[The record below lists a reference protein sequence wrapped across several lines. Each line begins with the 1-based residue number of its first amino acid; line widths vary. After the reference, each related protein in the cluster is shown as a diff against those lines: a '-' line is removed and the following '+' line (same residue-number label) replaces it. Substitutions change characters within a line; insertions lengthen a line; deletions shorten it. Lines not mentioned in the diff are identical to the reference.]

1 MHFVVTKFTLSFGHV
16 EVKTEYSKFFSYL
29 NLDPPGV
36 YACEAG
42 EATRHVSQVVLV
54 LENVFR
60 LGPDPVHLGPV
71 GQVGLVT
78 HDEGQGQQGSDGC
91 WLLGPETAENV
102 VASIF
107 LLS

>member
-1 MHFVVTKFTLSFGHV
+1 MTSDLACLETKFTLKLVMLVG
-16 EVKTEYSKFFSYL
+16 EVKTEYSQFFSYL
-29 NLDPPGV
+29 NLDPPGI

-54 LENVFR
+54 LEYVLR
-60 LGPDPVHLGPV
+60 LGPDPVHLGTI

-91 WLLGPETAENV
+91 WLLGPETTEFV
-102 VASIF
+102 
-107 LLS
+107 